1 MINVNNFQEEF
12 GERVRVRREQ
22 VGMTQEELANKL
34 GYKHKTSVSKI
45 EKGIT
50 VVPSSM
56 VIKIAQ
62 ALGIPVQQLMGRDRI
77 DNAVISARL
86 DKEVEILIS
95 AWSKATHDEKMQI
108 YYVLKKYGMPEPFSE
123 DTGVSSAS

>member
-1 MINVNNFQEEF
+1 MINVNDFQAEF
-12 GERVRVRREQ
+12 GKRVKDRREQ
-22 VGMTQEELANKL
+22 IGMTQEELAERL

-62 ALGIPVQQLMGRDRI
+62 ALDVSVQQLMGREQINPITVTFGRD
-77 DNAVISARL
+77 DEENAL
-86 DKEVEILIS
+86 LT
-95 AWSKATHDEKMQI
+95 AWHQASYDEKMQI
-108 YYVLKKYGMPEPFSE
+108 YYVLKKYGMTMPIEK
-123 DTGVSSAS
+123 DTIVISVS